1 MCFFLVTNFLI
12 GRVLAPLQHLT
23 IFEIIMNL
31 KSLQLQICYVY
42 FNKIICIVVFGFCVV
57 VFIFLIVFLF
67 IHSLHCDY
75 AFMDSLRHVY
85 ACMAF
90 KNAFATT
97 FNDFD
102 LSTFG
107 NLDFLVLTFK
117 RIDFAR

>member
-1 MCFFLVTNFLI
+1 
-12 GRVLAPLQHLT
+12 
-23 IFEIIMNL
+23 
-31 KSLQLQICYVY
+31 
-42 FNKIICIVVFGFCVV
+42 
-57 VFIFLIVFLF
+57 
-67 IHSLHCDY
+67 
-75 AFMDSLRHVY
+75 MDSLHHVY

-90 KNAFATT
+90 QNAFATT